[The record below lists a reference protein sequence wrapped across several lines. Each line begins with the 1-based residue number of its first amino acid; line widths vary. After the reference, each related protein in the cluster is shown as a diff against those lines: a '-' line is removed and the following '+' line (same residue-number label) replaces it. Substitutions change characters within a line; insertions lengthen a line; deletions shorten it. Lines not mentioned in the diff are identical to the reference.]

1 MDLLLQTDKL
11 PRPWPTYFR
20 LFYAWEWNDGES

>member
-20 LFYAWEWNDGES
+20 LYFCWEWNDGEA